1 MPPLVS
7 LFAAALVI
15 AASTAAGE
23 AQEQSADQDQ
33 KRPKVADI
41 CEALERAARENGL
54 PVAFFTRLIWQES
67 RFNARAVSPVGAQG
81 IAQFM
86 PGTADMRGLIDPFE
100 PIASL
105 EKSAAYL
112 SELSGRF
119 GNLGLAA
126 AAYNAGERRLSDWLA
141 GRGGLPRETRD
152 YVRIVTGHPAE
163 AWAGENP
170 PDEAGSD
177 APPGIRC
184 ATIAGRFVAVAT
196 AVQRAEPKSAWAPW
210 GVQVAG
216 HWSATKARSLYTT
229 LQRKFSALMG
239 GRDPMLVTVRGRGMA
254 SRTAARVPMQSRD
267 EAEAFC
273 DRLQDAGGSCVVM
286 KSPGA
291 SASC

>member
-7 LFAAALVI
+7 LFAAALFFVSS
-15 AASTAAGE
+15 ALGQAQEQEAAGE
-23 AQEQSADQDQ
+23 ERE
-33 KRPKVADI
+33 KLRVVDI
-41 CEALERAARENGL
+41 CETLERAARENGL

-67 RFNARAVSPVGAQG
+67 RFNATAVSPVGARG

-100 PIASL
+100 PITSL
-105 EKSAAYL
+105 EKSAEYL
-112 SELSGRF
+112 RDLSTRF

-152 YVRIVTGHPAE
+152 YVRIITGHPAE
-163 AWAGENP
+163 AWASENP

-216 HWSATKARSLYTT
+216 HWSAAKARSLYAT

-239 GRDPMLVTVRGRGMA
+239 ARDPMLVTVRGRGMA

-267 EAEAFC
+267 EAEVFC
-273 DRLQDAGGSCVVM
+273 DRLQSAGGSCVVM
-286 KSPGA
+286 KSPA
-291 SASC
+291 TSASR

>member
-7 LFAAALVI
+7 LFAAALFF
-15 AASTAAGE
+15 ASSALGQAQEQTAAGE
-23 AQEQSADQDQ
+23 EQE
-33 KRPKVADI
+33 KLRVVDI
-41 CEALERAARENGL
+41 CETLERAARENGL

-67 RFNARAVSPVGAQG
+67 RFNATAVSPVGARG

-86 PGTADMRGLIDPFE
+86 PGTADLRGLIDPFE
-100 PIASL
+100 PITSL
-105 EKSAAYL
+105 EKSAEYL
-112 SELSGRF
+112 RELSTRF

-152 YVRIVTGHPAE
+152 YVRIITGHPAE
-163 AWAGENP
+163 AWAGDDP

-184 ATIAGRFVAVAT
+184 ATIAGRFVSVAT

-216 HWSATKARSLYTT
+216 HWSAAKARSLYAT

-239 GRDPMLVTVRGRGMA
+239 ARDPMFVAVRGRGMA
-254 SRTAARVPMQSRD
+254 RRTAARVPMQSRD
-267 EAEAFC
+267 EAEDFC
-273 DRLQDAGGSCVVM
+273 DRLQSAGGSCVVM
-286 KSPGA
+286 KSPA
-291 SASC
+291 TSASR